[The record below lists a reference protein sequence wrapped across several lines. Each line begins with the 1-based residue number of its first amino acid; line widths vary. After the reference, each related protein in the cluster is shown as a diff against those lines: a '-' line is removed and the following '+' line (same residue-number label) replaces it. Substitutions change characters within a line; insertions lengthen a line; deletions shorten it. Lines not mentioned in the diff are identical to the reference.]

1 MVSLFR
7 NVVDLPRKLKPDRM
21 FIVTDDI
28 PKKFLYPD
36 DNTDGPADIIG

>member
-1 MVSLFR
+1 MVRLFR

-28 PKKFLYPD
+28 PKKVVD
-36 DNTDGPADIIG
+36 ERC